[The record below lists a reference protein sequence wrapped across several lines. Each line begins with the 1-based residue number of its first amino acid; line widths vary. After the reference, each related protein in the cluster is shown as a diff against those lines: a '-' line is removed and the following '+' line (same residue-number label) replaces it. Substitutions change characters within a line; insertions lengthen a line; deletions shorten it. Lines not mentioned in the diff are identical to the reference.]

1 MIDGCGHY
9 ILDKCN
15 LLISTK
21 CMRWCEGLDVS
32 KGVTKGQGQNS
43 ELVSYW
49 CEINNNVY
57 TFIWR

>member
-43 ELVSYW
+43 ELVSY
-49 CEINNNVY
+49 
-57 TFIWR
+57 